1 MSENDTINSDSD
13 SDIFLDDSIL
23 NDNPNLKKTYQ
34 IQHISDNKF
43 RFKYMGMFERTPVV
57 PLGDFKFDDNI
68 HCYLNNN
75 FVTEEDMK
83 KTVFLPMITLMMQK
97 ESKFMNLCMGIEFD
111 KEISKEDIE
120 NIENNDNTDFTGT
133 VFLAF
138 LDDDRNIAEI
148 LKKKLIFPGS
158 TKLIYFIVG
167 ELRNDKIK
175 KLISE

>member
-1 MSENDTINSDSD
+1 MSDNDSD
-13 SDIFLDDSIL
+13 SDIFLDDCIL

-34 IQHISDNKF
+34 IQHIEDNRF

-57 PLGDFKFDDNI
+57 PLGDFKFDENI
-68 HCYLNNN
+68 HSYLNNN
-75 FVTEEDMK
+75 FVNQEDIK
-83 KTVFLPMITLMMQK
+83 KTVFLPMITMMMQK

-111 KEISKEDIE
+111 KEINNEDIE
-120 NIENNDNTDFTGT
+120 NIENNVENVEFTGT

-167 ELRNDKIK
+167 ELKNDKIK

>member
-1 MSENDTINSDSD
+1 MSDFEDSD
-13 SDIFLDDSIL
+13 TDIFLDDCIL
-23 NDNPNLKKTYQ
+23 NDNPNSKKTYQ
-34 IQHISDNKF
+34 IQHIEDNKF
-43 RFKYMGMFERTPVV
+43 KFKYMGMFERTPVV

-75 FVTEEDMK
+75 FVTEEDIE

-111 KEISKEDIE
+111 KEIKKEDLE
-120 NIENNDNTDFTGT
+120 NMENTEFTGT
-133 VFLAF
+133 AFLAF
-138 LDDDRNIAEI
+138 LDDQRNIAEI

-158 TKLIYFIVG
+158 TKLIYILVG

-175 KLISE
+175 KLINE